1 MKKLCSTN
9 LPLCRYPVMLTACQ
23 LQAHIWLVAVNM
35 WLSSALLQLLA
46 TLAAGSMARHQPSLS
61 SYQSPPPWREDLFG
75 CWSCQSSW
83 QEEKKKSTFKLLLK
97 SHLNSVSTSA
107 LTWCQELLL
116 AYSFN
121 LPTNGCLSQPFRD
134 QNLIKLENVIENST
148 LDNDL
153 RKKDIIHAC

>member
-1 MKKLCSTN
+1 MKKLCSPN

-23 LQAHIWLVAVNM
+23 LQAHIWLMAENM

-61 SYQSPPPWREDLFG
+61 SYQSPPPWREDWSG

-83 QEEKKKSTFKLLLK
+83 QEEKKKLNFKPLLK
-97 SHLNSVSTSA
+97 SDLNSVSTSA

-134 QNLIKLENVIENST
+134 QNLIKLENSWH
-148 LDNDL
+148 NDFRRNIL
-153 RKKDIIHAC
+153 SLHK